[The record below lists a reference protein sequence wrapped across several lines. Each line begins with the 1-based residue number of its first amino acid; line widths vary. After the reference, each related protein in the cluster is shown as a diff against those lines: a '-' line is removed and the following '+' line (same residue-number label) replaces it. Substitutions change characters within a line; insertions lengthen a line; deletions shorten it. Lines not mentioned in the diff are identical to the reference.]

1 MKTSFWDD
9 NWLGQRSL
17 RQFFPDI
24 CSLNQQGGAYVGEI
38 WSNQG
43 GILLAEECY
52 MTGKLIG

>member
-17 RQFFPDI
+17 KQLFPDI
-24 CSLNQQGGAYVGEI
+24 CNLNQQGAYVGEI

-43 GILLAEECY
+43 GILLTEECY